1 MDIKLLNSASMDVRK
16 RTDMS
21 LLTIPDQFRSN
32 LKSAGGNFSC
42 NNGLDL
48 TLQAQAVES
57 FTVVLNITHIK
68 ATKTD
73 ANKMRATRDNETSG
87 TYWTAFEKSLEREET
102 VNSYSF
108 DYKLHPGNICS
119 DDSVYMLIYVHS
131 APDNYKRRMIIRNTW
146 GNPYNIPLLKLKVL
160 Y

>member
-21 LLTIPDQFRSN
+21 LLTISDQFRSN

-42 NNGLDL
+42 NNGSDQ
-48 TLQAQAVES
+48 TSQAQTVES

-73 ANKMRATRDNETSG
+73 VNKMRSAGDNETSG
-87 TYWTAFEKSLEREET
+87 TYWTAFKKSLERKET
-102 VNSYSF
+102 INSYSF
-108 DYKLHPGNICS
+108 DYKLYPGNICS

-131 APDNYKRRMIIRNTW
+131 APDNYKKSIQHSITEIK
-146 GNPYNIPLLKLKVL
+146 GTVL
-160 Y
+160 IY